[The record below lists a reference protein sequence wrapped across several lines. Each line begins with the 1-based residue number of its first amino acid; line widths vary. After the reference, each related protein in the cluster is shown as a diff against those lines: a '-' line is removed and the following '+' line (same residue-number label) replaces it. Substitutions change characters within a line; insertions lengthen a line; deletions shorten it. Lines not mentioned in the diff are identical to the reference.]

1 VSFRPRR
8 LRLFVLMLCFSA
20 AGLQLHAQQTVAG
33 LNSAFPEAPAAPA
46 AAALPSAPE
55 PQPFV
60 TAVRKNEAAKPHA
73 FFDKTNLRLFIAEGL
88 AQTGDLITTRKIVN
102 SGGTEADPLAKPFVN
117 AGIGGQMVGSYVVG
131 TGGTMLASYLL
142 HRTGHHRLERW
153 APILATAIESL
164 ATISNIHQLTLG
176 GARPTTFSVV
186 TAGRAVSSPI
196 VLHPAAGSH

>member
-1 VSFRPRR
+1 MSFWPHP
-8 LRLFVLMLCFSA
+8 LRLFALLLCLVA
-20 AGLQLHAQQTVAG
+20 AGLELHAQQTVAG
-33 LNSAFPEAPAAPA
+33 LNTPFAEAPSAPA

-60 TAVRKNEAAKPHA
+60 AAVQTNEAPKPHA

-88 AQTGDLITTRKIVN
+88 AQTGDLITTRKIIN
-102 SGGTEADPLAKPFVN
+102 SGGREADPLAKPFVN

-142 HRTGHHRLERW
+142 HHTGHHRLERW

-176 GARPTTFSVV
+176 GARPTAFSVV
-186 TAGRAVSSPI
+186 TAGRAASSPT
-196 VLHPAAGSH
+196 VLHPGAGSH